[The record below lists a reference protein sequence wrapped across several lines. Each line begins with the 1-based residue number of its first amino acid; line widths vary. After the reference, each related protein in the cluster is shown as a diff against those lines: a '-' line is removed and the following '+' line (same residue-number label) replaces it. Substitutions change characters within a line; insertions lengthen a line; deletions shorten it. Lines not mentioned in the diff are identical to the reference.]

1 MMRTVEVDGRK
12 LSAWV
17 SGESFDPSRITLVFI
32 HGSAGDH
39 TNWIFQYSILK
50 DRFQTAVLELPGHG
64 ASGGPGEQTVEAYVE
79 WVRRHIAALG
89 IARPVL
95 IGHSLGA
102 ATSLTFAVRHGSLL
116 AGIVPVGGGLKM
128 PVNPAILE
136 GLKTNPAPIYEMVVK
151 FSFTR
156 ANRERFAKVIIEGLS
171 KVDPLVFHGDLTAC
185 DRLDLA
191 GTAGTIGVPT
201 LVVCGAEDKMTPPSL
216 SEAIR
221 DAIPGAR
228 LALIPGAGHF
238 VMMENPEA
246 VNRALADFVESL

>member
-1 MMRTVEVDGRK
+1 MMRTVDVDGRK

-17 SGESFDPSRITLVFI
+17 SGEFLDPSRKTLVFI

-39 TNWIFQYSILK
+39 TNWICQYSALK
-50 DRFQTAVLELPGHG
+50 DRFQIAVLELPGHG
-64 ASGGPGEQTVEAYVE
+64 RSEGPGEQSVDAYVE
-79 WVRRHIAALG
+79 WVRKTVAALG

-116 AGIVPVGGGLKM
+116 AGIVPVGGGARM

-151 FSFTR
+151 FSFAR
-156 ANRERFAKVIIEGLS
+156 ANRERFDKVMVESLS
-171 KVDPLVFHGDLTAC
+171 RVDAMIFHGDLTAC
-185 DRLDLA
+185 DRLDLTE
-191 GTAGTIGVPT
+191 TAGSIAVPT
-201 LVVCGAEDKMTPPSL
+201 LVVCGEDDKMTPPAL
-216 SEAIR
+216 SEFLR
-221 DAIPGAR
+221 DAIPGAKM
-228 LALIPGAGHF
+228 APIPGAGHF

-246 VNRALADFVESL
+246 FNQAVSDFVESL

>member
-1 MMRTVEVDGRK
+1 MMRIVEVDGRK
-12 LSAWV
+12 LAAWA
-17 SGESFDPSRITLVFI
+17 SGESFDPSKHTLVFI

-39 TNWIFQYSILK
+39 TNWICQYSALK

-64 ASGGPGEQTVEAYVE
+64 QSEGPGEQSVDVYVE
-79 WVRRHIAALG
+79 WVRKQVAALG

-102 ATSLTFAVRHGSLL
+102 ATSLTFATRYGSLL
-116 AGIVPVGGGLKM
+116 AGIVPVGGGMRM
-128 PVNPAILE
+128 PVNAAILE

-151 FSFTR
+151 FSFSK
-156 ANRERFAKVIIEGLS
+156 ANRERFGKVMVESLS
-171 KVDPLVFHGDLTAC
+171 RVDPMIFHGDLSAC

-191 GTAGTIGVPT
+191 GTAGSIRVPT
-201 LVVCGAEDKMTPPSL
+201 LVMCGAEDKMTPPPL
-216 SEAIR
+216 SENLR
-221 DAIPGAR
+221 DAIPGAK

-246 VNRALADFVESL
+246 FNQTLADFVESL